1 MIRKQRQRG
10 GIGLQEVTSTR
21 IKTGDYETYFYRTGI
36 GNNEAILFIH
46 GSGPG
51 ATAWSNWQYALPFF
65 KEKGF
70 DCIAPDLIG
79 FGMSEHPSSPPKGIR
94 SWMRLWV
101 DQLKDLLDEL
111 EVKNVHLVGN
121 SLGGAVAL
129 HLLAEAPDRIDRVV
143 LMGSAG
149 APFRLTPELDRV
161 WGFYEDPSAE
171 AMAQIIRWFAYDES
185 FIKDNL
191 NSISK
196 MRFEAAMNSAVR
208 RSYEAM
214 FPPLRQRI
222 VDDLVLPSATL
233 RRIQQQVL
241 LVHGLNDPIVPVE
254 TSYYFA
260 KHLPRVKMMIYGQC
274 SHWTQVEYRDSFHSL
289 LLHFFHNEI

>member
-1 MIRKQRQRG
+1 M
-10 GIGLQEVTSTR
+10 QEVTSAYA
-21 IKTGDYETYFYRTGI
+21 KTGAYETYFYRAGA
-36 GNNEAILFIH
+36 GNGEAILFIH

-101 DQLKDLLDEL
+101 DQLELLLDAL
-111 EVKNVHLVGN
+111 AVKRTHLVGN
-121 SLGGAVAL
+121 SLGGAIAL
-129 HLLAEAPDRIDRVV
+129 HLLAEAPERIDRVV
-143 LMGSAG
+143 LMGPAG

-171 AMAQIIRWFAYDES
+171 GMAQMIRWFAYDES
-185 FIKDNL
+185 FIEDQL
-191 NSISK
+191 ADISK
-196 MRFEAAMNSAVR
+196 MRFEAAMNPSVR

-214 FPPLRQRI
+214 FPPPRQQI

-233 RRIQQQVL
+233 RRIRQPVL
-241 LVHGLNDPIVPVE
+241 LVHGLNDPIVPAE
-254 TSYYFA
+254 TSYYLA

-274 SHWTQVEYRDSFHSL
+274 SHWTQVEYKDSFHSL
-289 LLHFFHNEI
+289 LLHFFTNEI

>member
-1 MIRKQRQRG
+1 MR
-10 GIGLQEVTSTR
+10 EVTSTR
-21 IKTGDYETYFYRTGI
+21 VKTGAYETYFYRAGI
-36 GNNEAILFIH
+36 GNSEAILFIH

-65 KEKGF
+65 SEKGF

-79 FGMSEHPSSPPKGIR
+79 FGMSEHPSSLPKGIR

-101 DQLKDLLDEL
+101 DQIKLLLDTL
-111 EVKNVHLVGN
+111 EIKRTHLVGN
-121 SLGGAVAL
+121 SLGGAIAL
-129 HLLAEAPDRIDRVV
+129 HLLVEAPERIDRVV
-143 LMGSAG
+143 LMGPVG
-149 APFRLTPELDRV
+149 APFRLPPELDRI

-171 AMAQIIRWFAYDES
+171 GMAQMIRWFAYDES
-185 FIKDNL
+185 FIEDQLDN
-191 NSISK
+191 ISK
-196 MRFEAAMNSAVR
+196 MRFEAAMNPAVR

-214 FPPLRQRI
+214 FPQPRQQI

-241 LVHGLNDPIVPVE
+241 LIHGLNDPIVPVE
-254 TSYYFA
+254 TSYYLA
-260 KHLPRVKMMIYGQC
+260 QHLPRVKMMIYGQC

-289 LLHFFHNEI
+289 LLSFFNDEI